1 MYPTHIPEGTPMSL
15 ATASRAVKASA
26 IALTAILA
34 LSACATSAGN
44 TATPGA
50 GTFAKDSSTLIIG
63 MVPDESSATSTW
75 QPVADYVAKVTGKKV
90 EVKESSNYAALIEA
104 SVAGQVDVVS
114 FSAFTYLQA
123 KAKGAQFTPVGA
135 TVDASTHQPGYY
147 SNAIVPAA
155 SDIKDLAGFK
165 GKKVCFVNENST
177 SGYLFPQ
184 YLLHKAGLTKGDYTP
199 VFAGKHDV
207 SAQKT
212 AQGKECDAGFAQEI
226 TVTTTGP
233 AAGLFKAEDLKVVDK
248 AFVPGPPFSVG
259 DALPAD
265 LKSQLKEKLSTV
277 TTADLRAAGITTSPA
292 FEKFFGEGYKP
303 VDDAY
308 YNNLRDLCKTLPDV
322 KTCEGV

>member
-1 MYPTHIPEGTPMSL
+1 MSL
-15 ATASRAVKASA
+15 ATASRAVKGSA
-26 IALTAILA
+26 VALAAILA
-34 LSACATSAGN
+34 LSACATSAAS
-44 TATPGA
+44 TTPEA

-114 FSAFTYLQA
+114 FSGFTYLQA
-123 KAKGAQFTPVGA
+123 KAKGAKFTPVGA
-135 TVDASTHQPGYY
+135 TVDASTHEPGYY

-155 SDIKDLAGFK
+155 SDIKDIAGYK

-184 YLLHKAGLTKGDYTP
+184 YLLQKAGLKKGDYTP

-212 AQGKECDAGFAQEI
+212 AQGKECDAGFAQET

-233 AAGLFKAEDLKVVDK
+233 AAGLFKTEDLKVVDK
-248 AFVPGPPFSVG
+248 AFVPGPPFAVA
-259 DALPAD
+259 DTLPAD
-265 LKSQLKEKLSTV
+265 LKSSLKEKMSTV
-277 TTADLRAAGITTSPA
+277 SIADVKAAGITTTPA
-292 FEKFFGEGYKP
+292 FEKFFAEGYKP

>member
-1 MYPTHIPEGTPMSL
+1 MSL

-44 TATPGA
+44 TATPEA

>member
-1 MYPTHIPEGTPMSL
+1 MSL
-15 ATASRAVKASA
+15 ASVSRAAKVSA
-26 IALTAILA
+26 IALTAVLA
-34 LSACATSAGN
+34 LSACGASA
-44 TATPGA
+44 ASTPSADA

-75 QPVADYVAKVTGKKV
+75 QPLADYVAKVTGKKV

-123 KAKGAQFTPVGA
+123 KAKGAEFTPVGA
-135 TVDASTHQPGYY
+135 TVDASTHKPGYY
-147 SNAIVPAA
+147 SDAIVPA
-155 SDIKDLAGFK
+155 SSNIKDIAGFK

-184 YLLHKAGLTKGDYTP
+184 YLLKKAGLSKTDYTP

-212 AQGKECDAGFAQEI
+212 AQGTECEAGFAQET
-226 TVTTTGP
+226 TVTSTGP
-233 AAGLFKAEDLKVVDK
+233 AAGLFKSEDLKVVEK
-248 AFVPGPPFSVG
+248 AFVPGPPFAVA
-259 DALPAD
+259 DTLPAD
-265 LKSQLKEKLSTV
+265 VKSVLKDKISTV
-277 TTADLRAAGITTSPA
+277 TIADLKTAGIATTPA
-292 FEKFFGEGYKP
+292 FEKFFAEGYKP

-308 YNNLRDLCKTLPDV
+308 YNDLRDLCKTLPDV
-322 KTCEGV
+322 KTCEGI